1 VVRGALLIVAVAALA
16 QVSGV
21 FAATTAKVSACTG
34 KDLQGTFAAVP
45 GSEGAGN
52 IVYALRLRN
61 ASARACAIKGLPQ
74 LQLLGK
80 EGVKHP
86 TAAVALHPA
95 QAAATLVTLAPKKT
109 AALTARFS
117 PDVPG
122 PGEQVIGRCEP
133 VSAKLRVTPSGGG
146 SLIVAIAPPTSVCEH
161 GGMTLSVLARSR

>member
-1 VVRGALLIVAVAALA
+1 VRGTLLIVSVAALT

-21 FAATTAKVSACTG
+21 FAATTAKASACTG
-34 KDLQGTFAAVP
+34 KDLQGTFTAVP

-61 ASARACAIKGLPQ
+61 ASSGACFFRGLPK

-95 QAAATLVTLAPKKT
+95 QASAALVTLAPNKT
-109 AALTARFS
+109 AVLTARFS

-122 PGEQVIGRCEP
+122 KGEQVIGRCEP

-146 SLIVAIAPPTSVCEH
+146 SLIVAISPPTSVCEH
-161 GGMTLSVLARSR
+161 GGMTLSVLAGSR

>member
-1 VVRGALLIVAVAALA
+1 MTRGALVVAAVAALA
-16 QVSGV
+16 QVGGASANGV
-21 FAATTAKVSACTG
+21 KAVPCTG
-34 KDLQGTFAAVP
+34 KVLRGTFTAVP

-61 ASARACAIKGLPQ
+61 ASSRVCAIKGLPR
-74 LQLLGK
+74 LQLLGR

-95 QAAATLVTLAPKKT
+95 QAAATLVTLDRNKT

-122 PGEQVIGRCEP
+122 PGEHVTGRCEP
-133 VSAKLRVTPSGGG
+133 VSAKLRVSPPGGG

-161 GGMTLSVLARSR
+161 GGMTLSVLAFSR